1 MIPENYENGSAE
13 WASLVDR
20 YREVCGSP
28 EGSRNFMPNL
38 WQKIDAKRSRTLR
51 FERAARSLFAA
62 AVGLSLVLVAFL
74 MVPGPQP
81 SAFYSGSFV
90 EEIASANTTANGTFF
105 EPVHLELTAAERHQ
119 H

>member
-1 MIPENYENGSAE
+1 MIPEINESSNAE
-13 WASLVDR
+13 WTSLVER
-20 YREVCGSP
+20 YREACGSP
-28 EGSRNFMPNL
+28 DGSRNFMPNL
-38 WQKIDAKRSRTLR
+38 WQRIDAKRSRTLR

-62 AVGLSLVLVAFL
+62 AVGLSLVLGAFL
-74 MVPGPQP
+74 MIPGPQP

-105 EPVHLELTAAERHQ
+105 EPVRLELTAAERHQ